1 MFIGGLYASIRDAA
15 IGEPAPV
22 LHQTVSGLTVAGGVA
37 EGESCGTPGGRL
49 KVTVWQ
55 ETIARR
61 LREFHLDSIRNQM
74 LVFAV
79 VATLVP
85 ALVVTVVSSRQSRRS
100 IGDQIAQ
107 ELRATS
113 TQAAWEIDQW
123 LSDRVRDLRVAATA
137 YAVPENLARIQGSG
151 GGEALSRLREYL
163 NSVRDRCPDCDALLV
178 VEGRGR
184 FVTSSGGRMSGV
196 QFTQDRLNA
205 LKTSDALVGDAY
217 WDTGLG
223 KAAIRLAV
231 PIRQADG
238 KYVGALMAKI
248 NLRAVADVLQRLAP
262 RDPNGE
268 GGGGGG
274 GGGGGADIYVMT
286 EQGRLILRSR
296 VSSAELMRTRLP
308 TDVVQALTDR
318 EGSSVE
324 YKRADG
330 RDVIGTLR
338 RLPALRW
345 AAVVEMPR
353 AEAFRQAGGGGT
365 GVLLIA
371 LLLAAALA
379 AYVGSLIVRPLQRLS
394 GVAAKAAAGDTSVE
408 LPTGAG
414 GEVGQLTQV
423 FKNLVTRVRER
434 EGQGELERLSVTDA
448 LTGLY
453 NRRHLMGTLANEVQ
467 RSRRL
472 RRTFSVLLAD
482 VDHFKQYNDAH
493 GHLGGD
499 AALVKIAEILR
510 QTTRG
515 VDSVARY
522 GGEEFVVMLIEAPIA
537 TAAAVGERLRA
548 RVAAE
553 DFGAGR
559 LTVSVG
565 AAEYPTHGE
574 TPEEL
579 IASADAAMYQAKNE
593 GRDRVI
599 VAGRRAEREKEG
611 KRRRKGEG

>member
-1 MFIGGLYASIRDAA
+1 
-15 IGEPAPV
+15 
-22 LHQTVSGLTVAGGVA
+22 
-37 EGESCGTPGGRL
+37 
-49 KVTVWQ
+49 VTVWQ

-85 ALVVTVVSSRQSRRS
+85 TLAMTVVSSRQSRRS
-100 IGDQIAQ
+100 IGDQVAQ
-107 ELRATS
+107 ELRGTS
-113 TQAAWEIDQW
+113 TQAAWEMDLW
-123 LSDRVRDLRVAATA
+123 LGDRLRDLRVAATA

-151 GGEALSRLREYL
+151 GAEAVGRLREYL
-163 NSVRDRCPDCDALLV
+163 NSVRERCPDCDALLV
-178 VEGRGR
+178 VDGRGR
-184 FVTSSGGRMSGV
+184 FVASSGGRMTGV
-196 QFTQDRLNA
+196 QFSQDRLSA
-205 LKTSDALVGDAY
+205 LRTSDALVGDAY

-223 KAAIRLAV
+223 KAAIALAV

-238 KYVGALMAKI
+238 KYVGALMAKL

-262 RDPNGE
+262 HDE
-268 GGGGGG
+268 GGAGGTGGG
-274 GGGGGADIYVMT
+274 DLYVMT

-296 VSSAELMRTRLP
+296 VSSAELMRTKLP
-308 TDVVQALTDR
+308 TETVQALVDR

-330 RDVIGTLR
+330 QDVIGTLR
-338 RLPALRW
+338 RVPALRW

-353 AEAFRQAGGGGT
+353 AEAFRQTGGGGST
-365 GVLLIA
+365 GLVLLA
-371 LLLAAALA
+371 LLVAAGLA
-379 AYVGSLIVRPLQRLS
+379 AYVGLLIVRPLRRLS
-394 GVAAKAAAGDTSVE
+394 GVAAKVAGGDLSVE
-408 LPTGAG
+408 LPTATG
-414 GEVGQLTQV
+414 GEIGQLTQV
-423 FKNLVTRVRER
+423 FKNLVARVRER

-482 VDHFKQYNDAH
+482 VDHFKQYNDTH

-499 AALVKIAEILR
+499 AVLVKMAEILR

-553 DFGAGR
+553 EFGAGR
-559 LTVSVG
+559 VTVSVG

-579 IASADAAMYQAKNE
+579 IASADAAMYQAKNA
-593 GRDRVI
+593 GRDRVV
-599 VAGRRAEREKEG
+599 VAGRTAEREKEG